1 MGRAKGLKRL
11 PRPVSSA
18 EAESSPPERPV
29 KPHYRTTGRKG
40 PPARYEVPSNDSE
53 EDSDAEN
60 GADDDGHVEEDRR
73 DSTISVQD
81 EEESESHHDD
91 SDEDDDDD
99 EQEGMVNPE
108 GDLDVSEEW
117 SPRQLELIQLA
128 SDLSANDDLLSCIFV
143 DTFSSM
149 SLKDDLGVYYHQGDF
164 VKPYFDRKQVLEMAQ
179 QTIVNGDVQGAM
191 DRCLR
196 LQIIR
201 NHINKLRSNN
211 QIKKFVAHLKRYLM
225 LYHPSSRVEIRTTD
239 RYRFAT
245 NKSELAVHSTVD
257 LNPGLTEYVIMDIQS
272 LHQQPEQPKSGTSTQ
287 SKFSAPTLHGLPNTI
302 NGAIMAEELAHLGN
316 NLSAEPR
323 PPMLVLDEITGAM
336 EVMPKIWEQR
346 LSGNA
351 IDDEDSLLNPVSAA
365 RKGKQTR
372 NVPYGDMELDVN
384 GGVDGLKKTAEI
396 RDFSVVNSGR
406 QGLMLFLGPGRFIN
420 HDCSPN
426 VELITTK
433 RNVITFRVLRRIRV
447 GEELTTW

>member
-1 MGRAKGLKRL
+1 VLE
-11 PRPVSSA
+11 PQ
-18 EAESSPPERPV
+18 
-29 KPHYRTTGRKG
+29 
-40 PPARYEVPSNDSE
+40 SE
-53 EDSDAEN
+53 
-60 GADDDGHVEEDRR
+60 
-73 DSTISVQD
+73 D
-81 EEESESHHDD
+81 EEEESASEHEGEQEQQDSDGLNVSDEDEQEESETDDD
-91 SDEDDDDD
+91 SDSDGLVVPE
-99 EQEGMVNPE
+99 VNPE
-108 GDLDVSEEW
+108 DLEDY

-143 DTFSSM
+143 DTFGSM
-149 SLKDDLGVYYHQGDF
+149 STKDDLGVYYHQGDF

-179 QTIVNGDVQGAM
+179 QTIVQGDVQGAM

-201 NHINKLRSNN
+201 DHIVKLKSNN
-211 QIKKFVAHLKRYLM
+211 QIKKFVAHLKRYIM
-225 LYHPSSRVEIRTTD
+225 LYHPTSRIEIRTTD

-257 LNPGLTEYVIMDIQS
+257 LDPGLTEYVIMDIQS
-272 LHQQPEQPKSGTSTQ
+272 LNQNPEQQKSASSSQ
-287 SKFSAPTLHGLPNTI
+287 SKFNQPTLNGLPNAL
-302 NGAIMAEELAHLGN
+302 NGAIMSEELAHLGN

-336 EVMPKIWEQR
+336 EIMPKVWEQR

-351 IDDEDSLLNPVSAA
+351 VDDEDSLLNPVSAA
-365 RKGKQTR
+365 RQKKQTR

-384 GGVDGLKKTAEI
+384 GGVGGAKKTAEI

-433 RNVITFRVLRRIRV
+433 RNVITFRVLRRIKT